1 MENPTQTVKSLF
13 KALDLPPEHLSRAL
27 QALEKDSQRG
37 MYGGRGSSG
46 ERGLP
51 PEWFQAFQETDKLF
65 KRFKA
70 PLSMNMT
77 EDEWRK
83 IFSCTKTAQII
94 SADIPTELYSG
105 GPMYTV

>member
-1 MENPTQTVKSLF
+1 M
-13 KALDLPPEHLSRAL
+13 KALDVPPEHLSRAL
-27 QALEKDSQRG
+27 QALEKDIQRG

-51 PEWFQAFQETDKLF
+51 PAWFRALQETDKLF

-70 PLSMNMT
+70 PISMNMT
-77 EDEWRK
+77 DEEWRK
-83 IFSCTKTAQII
+83 SSRCTKTAQII
-94 SADIPTELYSG
+94 SASIPAEHYSG